1 MKQDETTKKLV
12 SSRQYKGFS
21 LKDVATRKGSLDILN
36 KPSLIF
42 NELRYPDGHKVLLQ
56 LRDVQE
62 SESDE

>member
-21 LKDVATRKGSLDILN
+21 LKDVATRKGSLDILSR
-36 KPSLIF
+36 PSLIF
-42 NELRYPDGHKVLLQ
+42 NKLRYPDGHEVLLQ